1 VGSLNK
7 WYEEKKGQA
16 TFVVVYVREAHPA
29 DGWQVQAN
37 RRDGVVL
44 NEPKTYEE
52 RKAVARQCEVGLAL
66 KIPIAVDKM
75 DDAVEKAYA
84 GWPDRIY
91 VIEKSG
97 KVHYQGAPGPAG
109 FKPEAARKA
118 LDELLAGG

>member
-1 VGSLNK
+1 MGALNK
-7 WYEEKKGQA
+7 WYEESKGQA

-37 RRDGVVL
+37 QRDGVVL

-52 RKAVARQCEVGLAL
+52 RKAVARKCEIGISL

-84 GWPDRIY
+84 GWPDRLY
-91 VIEKSG
+91 VIDKQG
-97 KVHYQGAPGPAG
+97 LVYFQGARGPAG
-109 FKPEAARKA
+109 FKPEEAKRA
-118 LDELLAGG
+118 LAELLAKG